1 MNTER
6 LSKMVK
12 DMSASG
18 PVGRLKLSPAD
29 YHKLR
34 EELGSDKHPL
44 VFQGVVL
51 DLDPKLDSGTL
62 QVE

>member
-1 MNTER
+1 MNSQR
-6 LSKMVK
+6 LSKMVR

-18 PVGRLKLSPAD
+18 PVGRIKMSPAD
-29 YHKLR
+29 YATLR
-34 EELGSDKHPL
+34 EEIGSDEHTL

-51 DLDPKLDSGTL
+51 DFDPKLDSGTL

>member
-29 YHKLR
+29 YQKLR
-34 EELGSDKHPL
+34 EEIGSDDHTL
-44 VFQGVVL
+44 VFQGVIL
-51 DLDPKLDSGTL
+51 DFDPKLDAGTL

>member
-18 PVGRLKLSPAD
+18 PVGRLKLSPVD
-29 YHKLR
+29 YQKLR
-34 EELGSDKHPL
+34 EEIGSDNHPL

>member
-1 MNTER
+1 MNTHR
-6 LSKMVK
+6 LSAMLI

-18 PVGRLKLSPAD
+18 PVERIKLSPAD
-29 YHKLR
+29 HQKLR
-34 EELGSDKHPL
+34 EEIGSDQHPL

-51 DLDPKLDSGTL
+51 DVDPKLDSGTL